1 MLNVANANKIDSHLQ
16 EYNLPMKR
24 SNLLFLVITLLL
36 NSSVYA
42 SVDATTLDKVEV
54 RGFPFIYQGD
64 NPKSAMKT
72 DTELK
77 DIPQSVSI
85 ITEQQIQDLALHGMA
100 DVLRYVPGANMAQG
114 EGHRDA
120 PVLRGNVSTG
130 DFYTDGIRDDV
141 QYYRD
146 LYNVSQVE
154 VLKGPNAMIFGR
166 GGSGGV
172 INRALKQANGNTI
185 QSLNLQAGSDS
196 FYRAQADFGAAINDN
211 TAYRVNAL
219 FENAGSFRDGVSSE
233 LRGISPSFAFGIGD
247 NSRMVLNAEYF
258 TDNRTVDRGI
268 PSYQGKPLITNRS
281 TFFGDA
287 DTSNASTDVASF
299 DALYEYDFGGS
310 VLRNHFRIANY
321 DKFYQNVYPGAV
333 NVTGTQVSISAY
345 NTDTDRQ
352 NIFNQTD
359 FIFDIE
365 QTHVTH
371 RMLVGMELG
380 RQDTQNFRETGYF
393 GSPLSTTTSEM
404 VSVNNPRPTLPIFY
418 RQSATDA
425 DNSGVAKIAAV
436 YVQDQMHFGENWQ
449 IIAGL
454 RYDYFDM
461 DFINNRSNLRIK
473 QTDNTVS
480 PRFGVIYQATPELN
494 LYASYSSAYVPRA
507 GDQLSSLT
515 LSNANLDPEQF
526 INTEIG
532 LKWQLNQGIFTTLA
546 LYNLDR
552 QNVAV
557 SDPNF
562 PGQSL
567 LIDAQN
573 SKGLEWEIGGNI
585 TQQLQVTAGYAYQ
598 DAEITQTIS
607 STAIKGAAIPLVPKN
622 SGFVWGRWDMNT
634 MWGLGLGITSQS
646 AVYTSTS
653 NKVKLPGFTRIDAA
667 LYFTQNQYIE
677 WQLNIENMTD
687 KYYYSSAHNDNNI
700 SIGTPR
706 AYILSANINF

>member
-1 MLNVANANKIDSHLQ
+1 MNRLNYLYFSIAIALG
-16 EYNLPMKR
+16 
-24 SNLLFLVITLLL
+24 
-36 NSSVYA
+36 SSVSSA
-42 SVDATTLDKVEV
+42 ADLNTLDKVEV
-54 RGFPFIYQGD
+54 KGFPFRYQGD
-64 NPKSAMKT
+64 APTSATKT
-72 DTELK
+72 ETELK
-77 DIPQSVSI
+77 DLPQSVSVV
-85 ITEQQIQDLALHGMA
+85 TEQQIQDLALHGMA
-100 DVLRYVPGANMAQG
+100 DVLRYVPGATMAQG

-130 DFYTDGIRDDV
+130 DFYTDGIRDDI

-172 INRALKQANGNTI
+172 INRVTKQANGNTVKA
-185 QSLNLQAGSDS
+185 LNLQAGSDS
-196 FYRAQADFGAAINDN
+196 FYRAQADFGDAITDN
-211 TAYRVNAL
+211 VAYRVNAL

-233 LRGISPSFAFGIGD
+233 LVGITPSFAFGIGE

-268 PSYQGKPLITNRS
+268 PSYQGKPLNTQRD

-299 DALYEYDFGGS
+299 DALYEYDFDGA

-321 DKFYQNVYPGAV
+321 DKFYQNVYPGVV
-333 NVTGTQVSISAY
+333 NATGTQVSISAY
-345 NTDTDRQ
+345 NNDTDRQ

-359 FIFDIE
+359 YIFDIK
-365 QTHVTH
+365 QTNVTH
-371 RMLVGMELG
+371 RMLIGMELG
-380 RQDTQNFRETGYF
+380 NQDTQNYRETGYF
-393 GSPLSTTTSEM
+393 GSPLSTSTSEM
-404 VSVNNPRPTLPIFY
+404 VSVDNPVPTMPIYY
-418 RQSATDA
+418 RQSSTDA
-425 DNSGVAKIAAV
+425 DNTGVAKIAAV
-436 YVQDQMHFGENWQ
+436 YVQDQLHIGEHWQ

-454 RYDYFDM
+454 RYDYFNM
-461 DFINNRSNLRIK
+461 DFTDNRTGRVE

-480 PRFGVIYQATPELN
+480 PRLGVIFQATKDLN

-515 LSNANLDPEQF
+515 LSNANLEPEQF

-532 LKWQLNQGIFTTLA
+532 MKWQLSQSIFTSLA

-552 QNVAV
+552 NNVAV
-557 SDPNF
+557 SGST

-585 TQQLQVTAGYAYQ
+585 NKQLQVTAGYAYQ
-598 DAEITQTIS
+598 DAEITETIS
-607 STAIKGAAIPLVPKN
+607 SSALKGATVALVPKN
-622 SGFVWGRWDMNT
+622 SGFVWGRWDINA
-634 MWGLGLGITSQS
+634 MWGIGLGVTSQS
-646 AVYTSTS
+646 SVYTTTS
-653 NKVKLPGFTRIDAA
+653 NKVKLPGFTRVDSAI
-667 LYFTQNQYIE
+667 YFTQNQFIE
-677 WQLNIENMTD
+677 WQLNIENMSD

>member
-1 MLNVANANKIDSHLQ
+1 
-16 EYNLPMKR
+16 E
-24 SNLLFLVITLLL
+24 
-36 NSSVYA
+36 
-42 SVDATTLDKVEV
+42 
-54 RGFPFIYQGD
+54 
-64 NPKSAMKT
+64 
-72 DTELK
+72 TELK
-77 DIPQSVSI
+77 DLPQSVSVV
-85 ITEQQIQDLALHGMA
+85 TEQQIQDLALHGMA
-100 DVLRYVPGANMAQG
+100 DVLRYVPGATMAQG

-130 DFYTDGIRDDV
+130 DFYTDGIRDDI

-154 VLKGPNAMIFGR
+154 ALKGPNAMIFGR

-172 INRALKQANGNTI
+172 INRVTKQANGNTVKA
-185 QSLNLQAGSDS
+185 LNLQAGSDS
-196 FYRAQADFGAAINDN
+196 FYRAQADFGDAITDN
-211 TAYRVNAL
+211 VAYRVNAL

-233 LRGISPSFAFGIGD
+233 LVGITPSFAFGIGE

-268 PSYQGKPLITNRS
+268 PSYQGKPLNTQRD

-299 DALYEYDFGGS
+299 DALYEYDFDGA

-321 DKFYQNVYPGAV
+321 DKFYQNVYPGVV
-333 NVTGTQVSISAY
+333 NATGTQVSISAY
-345 NTDTDRQ
+345 NNDTDRQ

-359 FIFDIE
+359 YIFDIK
-365 QTHVTH
+365 QTNVTH
-371 RMLVGMELG
+371 RMLIGMELG
-380 RQDTQNFRETGYF
+380 NQDTQNYRETGYF
-393 GSPLSTTTSEM
+393 GSPLSTSTSEM
-404 VSVNNPRPTLPIFY
+404 VSVDNPVPTMPIYY
-418 RQSATDA
+418 RQSSTDA
-425 DNSGVAKIAAV
+425 DNTGVAKIAAV
-436 YVQDQMHFGENWQ
+436 YVQDQLHIGEHWQ

-454 RYDYFDM
+454 RYDYFNM
-461 DFINNRSNLRIK
+461 DFTDNRTGRVE

-480 PRFGVIYQATPELN
+480 PRLGVIFQATKDLN

-515 LSNANLDPEQF
+515 LSNANLEPEQF

-532 LKWQLNQGIFTTLA
+532 MKWQLSQSIFTSLA

-552 QNVAV
+552 NNVAV
-557 SDPNF
+557 SGST

-585 TQQLQVTAGYAYQ
+585 NKQLQVTAGYAYQ
-598 DAEITQTIS
+598 DAEITETIS
-607 STAIKGAAIPLVPKN
+607 SSALKGATVALVPKN
-622 SGFVWGRWDMNT
+622 SGFVWGRWDINA
-634 MWGLGLGITSQS
+634 MWGIGLGVTSQS
-646 AVYTSTS
+646 SVYTTTS
-653 NKVKLPGFTRIDAA
+653 NKVKLPGFTRVDSAI
-667 LYFTQNQYIE
+667 YFTQNQFIE
-677 WQLNIENMTD
+677 WQLNIENMSD